1 MSDVNLPPLPP
12 TGGEIPGR
20 SIVDVVAAQ
29 HRELIGLTERLNA
42 SPDDPDIKSVLVA
55 TLSRHLAAEEQYL
68 YPAVRAAVPGG
79 EQIADRELAEDQTI
93 MEQLRDLERTGDGHE
108 GLAEAVRRHVAADAG
123 ELLPLLEQM
132 VPAEDLVR
140 LGNRFETAEEAAP
153 TRPHPSTPSTPPW
166 NKVVDPLVG
175 VADKVRDVITSRATY
190 VSDL

>member
-12 TGGEIPGR
+12 TGGETPGR
-20 SIVDVVAAQ
+20 SIVEVVTAQ
-29 HRELIGLTERLNA
+29 HRELLGLTERLAA
-42 SPDDPDIKSVLVA
+42 SPEDRDVASVLVA

-68 YPAVRAAVPGG
+68 YPAVRTAVPGG
-79 EQIADRELAEDQTI
+79 EQLADRELAEDQAI
-93 MEQLRDLERTGDGHE
+93 LECLRDLERTGDGRDL
-108 GLAEAVRRHVAADAG
+108 LADAVRRHVAADAE

-132 VPAEDLVR
+132 VPTEDLVR

-175 VADKVRDVITSRATY
+175 VADKIRDVISSRATY
-190 VSDL
+190 VRDL

>member
-1 MSDVNLPPLPP
+1 MSEVNLPPLPP

-29 HRELIGLTERLNA
+29 HRELLGLTERLSE
-42 SPDDPDIKSVLVA
+42 SPEDRDVASVLVA
-55 TLSRHLAAEEQYL
+55 TLSRHLCAEEQYL

-79 EQIADRELAEDQTI
+79 EQIADRELAEDQAI
-93 MEQLRDLERTGDGHE
+93 LERLRDLERTGAGRDD
-108 GLAEAVRRHVAADAG
+108 LAEAVRRHVAADAE

-132 VPAEDLVR
+132 VPSEDLVR

-153 TRPHPSTPSTPPW
+153 TRPHPSTPSVPPW

-175 VADKVRDVITSRATY
+175 VADKIRDVISSRATY
-190 VSDL
+190 VRDL

>member
-29 HRELIGLTERLNA
+29 HRELLGLTERLTA
-42 SPDDPDIKSVLVA
+42 SPDDPAVASVLVA
-55 TLSRHLAAEEQYL
+55 TLSRHLCAEEQYL
-68 YPAVRAAVPGG
+68 YPAVRTAVPGG
-79 EQIADRELAEDQTI
+79 EQIADRELAEDQAI
-93 MEQLRDLERTGDGHE
+93 LERLRDLERTGDGRDD
-108 GLAEAVRRHVAADAG
+108 LAEAVRRHVAADAE

-132 VPAEDLVR
+132 VPSEDLVR

-175 VADKVRDVITSRATY
+175 VADKIRDVISSRATY
-190 VSDL
+190 VRDL